1 MKLIGITG
9 PTGAGKTTALSAL
22 EGLGGAVIDCDKVY
36 HDLTVH
42 SGPMREEL
50 KERFGDIFAADGS
63 LDRKALGEVVFADP
77 QALSDLNAITHKYV
91 SMEVDRLVKR
101 AGEEGRPAVAV
112 DAIALFE
119 GGLADRCDVCVAVTA
134 PPEIRVKRI
143 MAREGIS
150 EAYAR
155 KRMAAQ
161 HDDDWFRGRCQYLL
175 VNDRATAEE
184 FYADALTLFEQI
196 INS

>member
-22 EGLGGAVIDCDKVY
+22 ERLGGAVIDCDKVY

-42 SGPMREEL
+42 SGPMRREL

-77 QALSDLNAITHKYV
+77 QALSDLNTITHKYV
-91 SMEVDRLVKR
+91 SMEVDRLVKQ

-134 PPEIRVKRI
+134 PPEIRVERI

-155 KRMAAQ
+155 KRVAAQ
-161 HDDDWFRGRCQYLL
+161 HDDDWFRSRCQYLL